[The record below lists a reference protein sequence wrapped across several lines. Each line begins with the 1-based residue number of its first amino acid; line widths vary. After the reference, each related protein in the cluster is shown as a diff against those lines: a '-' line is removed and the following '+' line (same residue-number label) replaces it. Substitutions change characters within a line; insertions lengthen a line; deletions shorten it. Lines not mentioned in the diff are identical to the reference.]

1 MEKIG
6 VRETQEK
13 PRQIKKNSKGGGTGQ
28 KSREKYSRGRNRE
41 QERRCWTREF
51 RSIRCRGVDRSL
63 ESPAIKGEHTGLTG
77 VPTNMRGS
85 SSGRSQ
91 TQ

>member
-41 QERRCWTREF
+41 HLRRRAPAERN
-51 RSIRCRGVDRSL
+51 GVVGHENL
-63 ESPAIKGEHTGLTG
+63 EVYGVGGLTH
-77 VPTNMRGS
+77 RGEN
-85 SSGRSQ
+85 RIDCLWKALL
-91 TQ
+91 